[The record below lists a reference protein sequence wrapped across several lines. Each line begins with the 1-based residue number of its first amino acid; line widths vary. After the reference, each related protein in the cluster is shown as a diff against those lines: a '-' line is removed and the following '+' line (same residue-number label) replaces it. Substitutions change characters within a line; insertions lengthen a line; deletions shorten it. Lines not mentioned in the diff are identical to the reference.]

1 VNGGGLG
8 ALSQAQTQSVAK
20 MTKLEKEA
28 TLKALCNDGWLKQM
42 DDEAG
47 HLKLG
52 VRSYLEL
59 REFLLDQAPAAAKK
73 RWEKML

>member
-1 VNGGGLG
+1 
-8 ALSQAQTQSVAK
+8 
-20 MTKLEKEA
+20 MTKLEKES
-28 TLKALCNDGWLKQM
+28 TLKMLCHEGWLKQEQ
-42 DDEAG
+42 DEAG

-52 VRSYLEL
+52 VRAFLEL

>member
-1 VNGGGLG
+1 MQK
-8 ALSQAQTQSVAK
+8 SD
-20 MTKLEKEA
+20 KEA
-28 TLKALCNDGWLKQM
+28 TLKMLCQEGWLKRG

-52 VRSYLEL
+52 VRSFLEL
-59 REFLLDQAPAAAKK
+59 REFLLDQAPEATKM

>member
-1 VNGGGLG
+1 M
-8 ALSQAQTQSVAK
+8 SQAQTQSVAK

-28 TLKALCNDGWLKQM
+28 TLKTLCHEGWLKQG

-52 VRSYLEL
+52 VRAFLEL
-59 REFLLDQAPAAAKK
+59 REFLLDQAPEAAKK